1 MINSFIIIQNRDDFL
16 FLYYFTCYNTLNQIS
31 GDFYDFNKSLKHHI
45 IFQNL
50 IL

>member
-1 MINSFIIIQNRDDFL
+1 MIQNRDDFL
-16 FLYYFTCYNTLNQIS
+16 FLYYFTYYNTLNQFLD
-31 GDFYDFNKSLKHHI
+31 DFYDFNKLLKHHI